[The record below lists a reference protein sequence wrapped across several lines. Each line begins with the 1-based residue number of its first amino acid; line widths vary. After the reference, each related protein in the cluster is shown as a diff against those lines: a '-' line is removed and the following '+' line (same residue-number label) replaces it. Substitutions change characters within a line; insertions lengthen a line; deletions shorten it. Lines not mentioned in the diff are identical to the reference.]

1 MILYLAQVTF
11 LWLAFS
17 IIYYIVLSNKSIF
30 RFNRWYLLTTL
41 LGSLVIPLIPFGRIF
56 SDSEIVPTFSFAE
69 NQLNELVI
77 NVSETNNSFDWT
89 MLLKVFLII
98 GMIVFAI
105 RFFISLR
112 KMRLLFNQSE
122 KVIYDGIVVGI
133 ISGENQIFSFG
144 SVIFMSRNIFENM
157 HKHKDVWLH
166 EKTHIRQLHSLDV
179 VLQELCKIFFWF
191 NPLTYLYGRNIKMN
205 HEYLADEA
213 VLKQIN
219 DVRVY
224 QYKLLNYIEHKADY
238 LASTFNFKLTQKR
251 FIMMKTKTNKQSK
264 SIAKLFAVLG
274 MVTAVAFVACSEKKE
289 KSEIPYVEIAFDY
302 SDEPKPLENVDV
314 KAFPPRGIDEFRGY
328 VARKLTIPENFEGI
342 VSFRFR
348 FVVEKDGTLT
358 NFEVEGTENEVHE
371 QLAEQIIEIMKE
383 SGNWTPAQHEG
394 KIVSSTFV
402 WKVTFRLH

>member
-112 KMRLLFNQSE
+112 KMRLLFNQSK

-251 FIMMKTKTNKQSK
+251 FIMMKTKTNSQAKM
-264 SIAKLFAVLG
+264 IAKLLAVFG
-274 MVTAVAFVACSEKKE
+274 MAATIIFVACSDKTEKTE
-289 KSEIPYVEIAFDY
+289 VPYVYIDAQVF
-302 SDEPKPLENVDV
+302 DEPGENVDV
-314 KAFPPRGIDEFRGY
+314 KAIPPSGEQTFRNNI
-328 VARKLTIPENFEGI
+328 ARKLQIPEALEAD
-342 VSFRFR
+342 VSFIFR
-348 FVVEKDGTLT
+348 FVVEKDGSLS
-358 NFEVEGTENEVHE
+358 NFEVEGAVDETHH
-371 QLAEQIIEIMKE
+371 QLSQQIIDLMKAE
-383 SGNWTPAQHEG
+383 GDWKPAEYQGE
-394 KIVSSTFV
+394 IVSSTFV
-402 WKVTFRLH
+402 WRLTLQVN